1 MLKLWVR
8 FGSTEEEYR
17 LAHKRVVELFDL
29 AYLGPFVSTS
39 FYSNMHFCFKE
50 GGDSR
55 Q

>member
-8 FGSTEEEYR
+8 VGSTEEEYR
-17 LAHKRVVELFDL
+17 LAHEKVVELFDL

-39 FYSNMHFCFKE
+39 LYNNIHFFKKR
-50 GGDSR
+50 GDSR